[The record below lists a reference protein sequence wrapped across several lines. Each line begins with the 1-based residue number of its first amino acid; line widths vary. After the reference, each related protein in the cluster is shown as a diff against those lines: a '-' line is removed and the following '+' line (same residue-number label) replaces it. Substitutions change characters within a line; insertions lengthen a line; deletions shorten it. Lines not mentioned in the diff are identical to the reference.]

1 MAEFLIVG
9 AIAWAIATGIGI
21 VVAVD
26 GFLAE
31 CFGKI
36 FQGGRLTAAEE
47 NLAVHVAHDGVRIV
61 LVDGFQLTSRL
72 QNKAGRDFTAAN
84 GRHQL
89 FQLWN
94 LTDVSTLINEAPH
107 MDGQLTAVHIIG
119 FVTEQIEKLGV
130 DHGDQKVKG
139 AVRIAH
145 DKEQRRFPVTQLVQF
160 QLIVHGGIPD
170 FLNIK
175 GCEPGTAGNKDGL
188 SRFARNELS
197 RTFYQKNK
205 QQYYLLHYACCV
217 CHLAV

>member
-9 AIAWAIATGIGI
+9 AIAWAIATGVRI

-36 FQGGRLTAAEE
+36 FQGGRLAAAEE
-47 NLAVHVAHDGVRIV
+47 NLAVHVAHDGIRII
-61 LVDGFQLTSRL
+61 LVDGFQLAAGL
-72 QNKAGRDFTAAN
+72 QNQTRRDLTAAD
-84 GRHQL
+84 GSHQF

-119 FVTEQIEKLGV
+119 FVAEQIEKLGV

-170 FLNIK
+170 FLNIE
-175 GCEPGTAGNKDGL
+175 GCEPGTAGNKDRLG
-188 SRFARNELS
+188 RFARNKLS
-197 RTFYQKNK
+197 RTF
-205 QQYYLLHYACCV
+205 
-217 CHLAV
+217 

>member
-9 AIAWAIATGIGI
+9 AIAWAIATGVRI

-36 FQGGRLTAAEE
+36 FQGGRLAAAEE
-47 NLAVHVAHDGVRIV
+47 NLAVHVAHDGIRII
-61 LVDGFQLTSRL
+61 LVDGFQLAAGL
-72 QNKAGRDFTAAN
+72 QNQTRRDLTAAD
-84 GRHQL
+84 GSHQF

-119 FVTEQIEKLGV
+119 FVAEQIEKLGV

-170 FLNIK
+170 FLNVE
-175 GCEPGTAGNKDGL
+175 GCEPGTAGNKNRLG
-188 SRFARNELS
+188 RFARN
-197 RTFYQKNK
+197 
-205 QQYYLLHYACCV
+205 
-217 CHLAV
+217 